1 MVTDPH
7 GHLRGEGRGRE
18 GEREERGRRGRRGR
32 REGEEEERG
41 EDIRE
46 KEDHTLYQAHCE
58 RNSKQDASHGH

>member
-1 MVTDPH
+1 MVTDPYS
-7 GHLRGEGRGRE
+7 HLRGEGR
-18 GEREERGRRGRRGR
+18 RRGR
-32 REGEEEERG
+32 REAGEGGEGGRGREEEGR